1 MKTVKKVLAYVVAG
15 SAFAALLV
23 LSPLWALPYCLIA
36 RTSFRQ
42 ACRDAE
48 GVV

>member
-1 MKTVKKVLAYVVAG
+1 MKTVKKVLAYVVVG
-15 SAFAALLV
+15 SAFFAPWLTL
-23 LSPLWALPYCLIA
+23 PLWALPYCIVK
-36 RTSFRQ
+36 RTDFRQ